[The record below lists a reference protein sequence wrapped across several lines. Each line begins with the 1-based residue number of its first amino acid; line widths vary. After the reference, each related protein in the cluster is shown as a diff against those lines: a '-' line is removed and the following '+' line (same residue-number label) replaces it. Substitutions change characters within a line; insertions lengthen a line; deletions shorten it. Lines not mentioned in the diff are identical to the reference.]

1 MGNLIIKGKGGA
13 GNKLILQ
20 DQAGAA
26 VLTTADSGATI
37 ASGVTGGA
45 GLSGMTSLGTVTA
58 GNLSNSAI
66 VYPTGHVV
74 QTTTSLYASTKT
86 TVTSSTGTYQSTV
99 VTGQITPRYNN
110 SSIIVHATF
119 GIHLHGETGSDNGYG
134 LRWHKSGTGA
144 TTGYPAEMNMNPHAT
159 QSHANFYRNAFQY
172 VSLGDYYSISM
183 INNDCETTNTL
194 TYTLHVARYGSEGS
208 LYAGSN
214 VWNNINWMIY
224 LQEIKR

>member
-66 VYPTGHVV
+66 VYPAGHVLQVV
-74 QTTTSLYASTKT
+74 QGPIYSASLLNTSATYATTDLDVTITPSSTSNKILVMLSQTYDTQAGARAIEWALYRDGSTIQDKIGYSYVRGDSSNARSIAT
-86 TVTSSTGTYQSTV
+86 FSYNYLHSPSTTSSTTYQLYARSV
-99 VTGQITPRYNN
+99 LGNQVYVRY
-110 SSIIVHATF
+110 
-119 GIHLHGETGSDNGYG
+119 
-134 LRWHKSGTGA
+134 SGTA
-144 TTGYPAEMNMNPHAT
+144 SAIIAM
-159 QSHANFYRNAFQY
+159 
-172 VSLGDYYSISM
+172 
-183 INNDCETTNTL
+183 
-194 TYTLHVARYGSEGS
+194 
-208 LYAGSN
+208 
-214 VWNNINWMIY
+214 
-224 LQEIKR
+224 EIQG